1 MAGPA
6 AAAATVI
13 TTIVEGVER
22 VIAWAKKKKA
32 EDQVEGAKVVAQ
44 MRKDTAEIE
53 RRAAAAAAEATRKP

>member
-1 MAGPA
+1 MPGPA

-13 TTIVEGVER
+13 TTLVEGVER

-32 EDQVEGAKVVAQ
+32 EDQAEGEKVVEQ

-53 RRAAAAAAEATRKP
+53 RRAREAERKP